1 MMLEKILNSMNGI
14 LDDNDYVVSPNTTT
28 FDRQKLQKYA
38 LPYIPYRDEIYP
50 DPRFPIT
57 VPTITGQL
65 MITSFIDEYTQSC
78 FKEQDGGYVLEHEI
92 AGAQKDSIELSVE
105 TQKQKRYLN
114 IVCKQKQKKDKSICV
129 LLLPE
134 DIDVKSFSAT
144 YEDGLLVV
152 RVNKKLEKSIKIE
165 VKLNVCNAPCK

>member
-1 MMLEKILNSMNGI
+1 MMLEKILNNMNGI
-14 LDDNDYVVSPNTTT
+14 LDDSDYVVSPNTIT
-28 FDRQKLQKYA
+28 FDRQKLQKYNVFPY
-38 LPYIPYRDEIYP
+38 PYIPYDDRIYP
-50 DPRFPIT
+50 QT
-57 VPTITGQL
+57 TGQL

-78 FKEQDGGYVLEHEI
+78 FKERDGGYVLEHEI

-114 IVCKQKQKKDKSICV
+114 IACKQKQKKDKSTCV